1 MPRRFPVLA
10 IALCL
15 LSLPALAVQTVDG
28 WGAYKFGM
36 SPDQARAVPG
46 QIFGPYAPRNL
57 WNENKGAMGAKK
69 ESQLYRQGWALN
81 LFFDAY
87 SKLNGL
93 SLENEKKST
102 SREACEQ
109 NFLSVLDQMEK
120 DYGAF
125 SAVNPQRKWVA
136 TDTPPTQLDWRAQ
149 GASHYQFAALSFADE
164 YGFAWKAR
172 KSQPANKGAAN
183 YVELSATWS
192 GKPDDKANPC
202 ITDINF
208 QGK

>member
-1 MPRRFPVLA
+1 MRRTLLALVMILAVGMPQ
-10 IALCL
+10 
-15 LSLPALAVQTVDG
+15 ALAAQAIDG
-28 WGAYKFGM
+28 WGGYKFGQ

-46 QIFGPYAPRNL
+46 QIFGPYSARNL

-69 ESQLYRQGWALN
+69 DSQLYGQPWALN

-93 SLENEKKST
+93 SLENEKKTT
-102 SREACEQ
+102 SRDACEQ
-109 NFLSVLDQMEK
+109 NFLSVLAELEK
-120 DYGAF
+120 TYGALA
-125 SAVNPQRKWVA
+125 AVNPQRKWVA
-136 TDTPPTQLDWRAQ
+136 TDTPPTQLDWRSQ
-149 GASHYQFAALSFADE
+149 GASHYQFAAISFADE

-172 KSQPANKGAAN
+172 KSQGGNQGAN